1 MLNLIELEKA
11 YANKTSKEALIILE
25 LVRTMKVSLDNM
37 RETESNMIKSIKQI
51 KKELV

>member
-11 YANKTSKEALIILE
+11 YTNKTSEEALIILE

-51 KKELV
+51 KKELS